1 MKNKF
6 VKFLYS
12 GSPQVVIVKNVVLA
26 VIIYLLYRII
36 KNALDKTTE
45 ESVEQLQNQTIQM
58 VENGSVPTNDG
69 SIQAPNTDQ
78 VQANE
83 IALQQYTIMNQ
94 FFIDEQALFD
104 SLKNLNGSQL
114 QLVYTTYGIK
124 DGKNLFQWY
133 NDRLNSSVIG
143 GNIFTYQGQDSTECN
158 STFDFCSELDV
169 MRLVWAKS
177 GLTF

>member
-45 ESVEQLQNQTIQM
+45 ESIEQLQNQTIQM
-58 VENGSVPTNDG
+58 VENGNVPTNDG

-104 SLKNLNGSQL
+104 GLANLNGSQL
-114 QLVYTTYGIK
+114 QLVYTTYGVK

-133 NDRLNSSVIG
+133 NDKLNSTALTGQV
-143 GNIFTYQGQDSTECN
+143 FTYDGQDSAECN
-158 STFDFCSELDV
+158 SYFDFCSELDV
-169 MRLVWAKS
+169 MRLVWKKS

>member
-94 FFIDEQALFD
+94 FFI
-104 SLKNLNGSQL
+104 
-114 QLVYTTYGIK
+114 V
-124 DGKNLFQWY
+124 
-133 NDRLNSSVIG
+133 
-143 GNIFTYQGQDSTECN
+143 
-158 STFDFCSELDV
+158 
-169 MRLVWAKS
+169 
-177 GLTF
+177 

>member
-58 VENGSVPTNDG
+58 VENGNVPTNDG
-69 SIQAPNTDQ
+69 SVQAPNTDQ

-94 FFIDEQALFD
+94 FFVDEQALFD
-104 SLKNLNGSQL
+104 SLQNLNGSQL
-114 QLVYTTYGIK
+114 QLVYTTYGVK

-133 NDRLNSSVIG
+133 NDKLNSSVLAG
-143 GNIFTYQGQDSTECN
+143 QVFTYDGQDSTECSN
-158 STFDFCSELDV
+158 YFDFCSELDV

>member
-26 VIIYLLYRII
+26 VIIYLLYRIV

-45 ESVEQLQNQTIQM
+45 ESIEQLQNQTIQM
-58 VENGSVPTNDG
+58 VENGNVPTNDG

-78 VQANE
+78 AQANE

-94 FFIDEQALFD
+94 FFIDEFALIEM
-104 SLKNLNGSQL
+104 LCGLNGSQL
-114 QLVYTTYGIK
+114 QLVYTTYGVK

-133 NDRLNSSVIG
+133 NDKLNSSIY
-143 GNIFTYQGQDSTECN
+143 TGQSLSAPCLEQCTSFFSD
-158 STFDFCSELDV
+158 CSELDA
-169 MRLVWAKS
+169 MREMWQKS